1 MTKLS
6 PKLAEEIKIGA
17 EINATEQ
24 KIIENISQ
32 TKSWFSKKINKI
44 DKPLARLTKG
54 KKKGLTSAQK
64 F

>member
-24 KIIENISQ
+24 KNNR
-32 TKSWFSKKINKI
+32 KY
-44 DKPLARLTKG
+44 
-54 KKKGLTSAQK
+54 
-64 F
+64 